1 MKIIG
6 NFDNKKVT
14 FHNYPA
20 GACVQWI
27 CLLLANEIAN
37 FAFTLK
43 LPIMNIFLFFLNFT
57 ITTDYLLLE

>member
-14 FHNYPA
+14 FHNYLA
-20 GACVQWI
+20 GSCVQWI

-37 FAFTLK
+37 FAFTK
-43 LPIMNIFLFFLNFT
+43 
-57 ITTDYLLLE
+57 ITYNEFIQFI